1 MHKYFNLIEIINSIK
16 IDNNNDLREIFDTAL
31 NYEFT
36 DTALNYEF
44 TESETPIE
52 FKEDN
57 IQRILVNSIRHSYSN
72 YEEGLKNV
80 HRLKSEDNYFRYK
93 NATLER
99 IAREYSTLR
108 DECERQK
115 HTLNIATIVSEE
127 TH

>member
-16 IDNNNDLREIFDTAL
+16 IDNNNDLREIF
-31 NYEFT
+31 

-72 YEEGLKNV
+72 YEAGLKNI
-80 HRLKSEDNYFRYK
+80 HRLKSEDDYFRYK